1 MSKIPLAEQIEAVAT
16 LIYVSGDVDWLDKE
30 DTTFRAILKTLEW
43 MQANEPDIRAYI
55 KARARAK
62 EHPAVKNVLE
72 VFPEAQI
79 EGVGEAD

>member
-1 MSKIPLAEQIEAVAT
+1 MVKIPLAEQIEAIGWALET
-16 LIYVSGDVDWLDKE
+16 E
-30 DTTFRAILKTLEW
+30 FRDGFRERLLAIRKTLEW

-55 KARARAK
+55 AHKRAVAEAK

-72 VFPEAQI
+72 VFPGSQI

>member
-1 MSKIPLAEQIEAVAT
+1 MSKVALTEQVSEAKC
-16 LIYVSGDVDWLDKE
+16 LDL
-30 DTTFRAILKTLEW
+30 TNPRQAAILATLEW

-55 KARARAK
+55 AHKRAVAEAR

-79 EGVGEAD
+79 EGVVEAD

>member
-1 MSKIPLAEQIEAVAT
+1 MSKIPLDEQIEAVGWA
-16 LIYVSGDVDWLDKE
+16 LE
-30 DTTFRAILKTLEW
+30 DEFRDGFRERLLAIRKTLEW

-62 EHPAVKNVLE
+62 EHPAVRNVLE